1 MKQKKAVRRK
11 KKAQKATA
19 KKPLRLMAVADGT
32 ESASDAN
39 ARFYRFYKPR
49 KVPVTIRLDADVVAW
64 FKQLPGRKYQTR
76 INEVLRR
83 VMEEE
88 ADGA

>member
-11 KKAQKATA
+11 KKAVAKKT
-19 KKPLRLMAVADGT
+19 KKPLRIMAMVDGT
-32 ESASDAN
+32 ERHSEEN

-64 FKQLPGRKYQTR
+64 FKERPGRKYQTR
-76 INEVLRR
+76 INEVLRK

-88 ADGA
+88 AGE